1 MKFRSSRRRN
11 LVGIRRTLRTQAS
24 SRPSP
29 LIDPLEARRL
39 FVADLS
45 WGPISVQ
52 GNLFV
57 PGQTMTIN
65 ANIRDFGITPV
76 LPNSFSVEFRYA
88 EVGFRADGADL
99 DFFDPAALTL
109 LTAPVASAIPSG
121 AAGVTV
127 GFSIPVPATLAPGR
141 YVLLAKLDSTNVIEE
156 VIEKNN
162 TASIGTGRVLPADGN
177 LAVDGSELADRIVV
191 TTATMPDGAAGYSV
205 RMNSYAELFAAAR
218 ITAFTVS
225 AKGGNDVIS
234 AVGAIPNFHADGGDG
249 NDKLAGGV
257 GNDTLAGG
265 AGKDTLDGGA
275 GNDRLNGNGGNDRLF
290 GAAGADRIY
299 GYAGNDLLD
308 GGSSSDRLDGGPGND
323 VLYGQ
328 SGADRFFTRD
338 GELDSLIGASGND
351 TADADPVDVLSSIRT
366 L

>member
-1 MKFRSSRRRN
+1 MMFHSSRRSRFQR
-11 LVGIRRTLRTQAS
+11 VHRTCQTT
-24 SRPSP
+24 PH
-29 LIDPLEARRL
+29 IDQLEPRQL

-45 WGPISVQ
+45 WGPITVQ

-57 PGQTMTIN
+57 PGQTMTVS
-65 ANIRDFGITPV
+65 ANIRDFGVTPV

-88 EVGFRADGADL
+88 DVGFRADAANV

-121 AAGVTV
+121 AAGVNVT
-127 GFSIPVPATLAPGR
+127 FSIPVPTTLAPGR
-141 YVLLAKLDSTNVIEE
+141 YVLLAKLDSTNAIEE

-162 TASIGTGRVLPADGN
+162 TAFIGAGRILPADGN
-177 LAVDGSELADRIVV
+177 LIVDGSELADRITV
-191 TTATMPDGAAGYSV
+191 TTAATPDGAAGYSV
-205 RMNSYAELFAAAR
+205 KVNSYSETFAAAR
-218 ITAFTVS
+218 ISAFTVS
-225 AKGGNDVIS
+225 AKGGDDVIS

-249 NDKLAGGV
+249 NDKIAGGV

-265 AGKDTLDGGA
+265 AGKDVLDGGL

-290 GAAGADRIY
+290 GAAGADRLY

-308 GGSSSDRLDGGPGND
+308 GGSSSDRLDGGAGSD
-323 VLYGQ
+323 ILYGQ

-338 GELDSLIGASGND
+338 AELDSLIGASGND
-351 TADADPVDVLSSIRT
+351 TADADPTDLLSSIKR